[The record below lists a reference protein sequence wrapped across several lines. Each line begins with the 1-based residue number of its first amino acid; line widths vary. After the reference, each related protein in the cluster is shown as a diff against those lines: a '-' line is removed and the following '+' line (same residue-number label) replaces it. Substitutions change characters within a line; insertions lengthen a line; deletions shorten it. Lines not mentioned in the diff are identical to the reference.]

1 VKKIDCR
8 LWEEGINTC
17 SVMAITNHQMKMIL
31 DAMQKVNL
39 DDSKTKL
46 QQAVKR
52 LAEMNK
58 KADAEKQSESA
69 DAKKLVVE
77 MIKKGDKLPAISRM
91 RKPELVLELLVR
103 DGRYT
108 EAGLNVYK
116 VPELC
121 EMLRKKRLI
130 QD

>member
-1 VKKIDCR
+1 VKKIDCHI
-8 LWEEGINTC
+8 WEVGINTC
-17 SVMAITNHQMKMIL
+17 SVMAITNHQMKMML

-46 QQAVKR
+46 QEAEKC

-58 KADAEKQSESA
+58 IADAER
-69 DAKKLVVE
+69 VVEMKRVKE
-77 MIKKGDKLPAISRM
+77 MIKKGDKLPAISGM

-108 EAGLNVYK
+108 EASLKVYTVAK
-116 VPELC
+116 LYV
-121 EMLRKKRLI
+121 MLSEKRLI
-130 QD
+130 QKS